1 MDCCRKAWQKPV
13 GTVRVDHDYRR
24 GVMSER
30 VGFSPDAVRRT
41 QAAIRE
47 ALARIHKASC
57 ARDLDLFSSSAA
69 EASMWMLAL
78 DEHLRASDPT
88 YEQRRDSDTGGQIL
102 RGLRWAR
109 NAAVHE
115 LVEIHDTRTGKTA
128 PVPASFELASWC
140 QRNSVCGQLTSQPKN
155 EAAYDRYVAGEP
167 VQVSLGRAQDFL
179 WMRVIARAPGAED
192 MSWLL
197 GKG

>member
-1 MDCCRKAWQKPV
+1 
-13 GTVRVDHDYRR
+13 
-24 GVMSER
+24 MSER
-30 VGFSPDAVRRT
+30 GGFSRDAVRRT

-47 ALARIHKASC
+47 ALSRMDKASC
-57 ARDLDLFSSSAA
+57 ARDLDLFSSSAV

-78 DEHLRASDPT
+78 DEHICVGDPT
-88 YEQRRDSDTGGQIL
+88 YEQRRDCDPGGQIL

-128 PVPASFELASWC
+128 PVPASFELASWR
-140 QRNSVCGQLTSQPKN
+140 QRNSLSGQLTSQPKN
-155 EAAYDRYVAGEP
+155 ERAYDSYVAGRL
-167 VQVSLGRAQDFL
+167 VQESLRQAQDFL
-179 WMRVIARAPGAED
+179 WMRAIARAPGAED